1 MGNFFKSL
9 FSSSKAATPEEEKSK
24 NDQKNFDILK
34 YDGVRAQ
41 KIGQVAYAIKCF
53 TEALKLQEDF
63 ETMTY
68 LVAAYTTANK
78 AEEALEVLNRMVE
91 LEPDHIN
98 TLLTR
103 VNVLF
108 MLDKDADVI
117 VDCRHIL
124 ELEETNHLAW
134 FLMGKAKRTTS
145 PSGAIADLTKAI
157 ALKEDFTDA
166 YLMRARILLSM
177 QQATEALPDV
187 EKAITLAPEEETSY
201 LLRGRIHEAMGNIDA
216 AAADYQNVL
225 ELNPFN
231 DEATLLVGQLLITQE
246 RLDEAIT
253 FFDEAID
260 LKPDFAKAYAERGRA
275 KNLKGDKEGA
285 FEDLKKSIELNPEGD
300 EARKLEGQHTNFN
313 DMYKGGIF

>member
-9 FSSSKAATPEEEKSK
+9 FSSSKVATPEEEKSK

-78 AEEALEVLNRMVE
+78 ADEALEVLNRMVE

-108 MLDKDADVI
+108 MLDKDVDVI
-117 VDCRHIL
+117 ADCRHIL

-134 FLMGKAKRTTS
+134 FL
-145 PSGAIADLTKAI
+145 
-157 ALKEDFTDA
+157 
-166 YLMRARILLSM
+166 ILLSM